1 MLPTVSRR
9 SFNPFLSNLFDDDLF
24 LGTISKAN
32 TMPAVNIKEGEKS
45 FTLELAVPGMNKNDL
60 KINVEN
66 DVLTVSSESKNEVNE
81 EKEGYKRKEFSY
93 TSFCRSF
100 YLPEN
105 VKIED
110 IKAVYK
116 DGILNVEIPKEKEEE
131 LTKNREI
138 KIS

>member
-9 SFNPFLSNLFDDDLF
+9 SINPFLSNLFDNDF
-24 LGTISKAN
+24 FMGTISNAN
-32 TMPAVNIKEGEKS
+32 TVPAVNIKEGEKS

-66 DVLTVSSESKNEVNE
+66 DLLTVSSETKNEVNDE
-81 EKEGYKRKEFSY
+81 REGYKRKEFSY
-93 TSFCRSF
+93 SSFCRSF

-105 VKIED
+105 VKVED
-110 IKAVYK
+110 IKASYK
-116 DGILNVEIPKEKEEE
+116 DGVLNVEIPKEKEDK
-131 LTKNREI
+131 LTRNREI